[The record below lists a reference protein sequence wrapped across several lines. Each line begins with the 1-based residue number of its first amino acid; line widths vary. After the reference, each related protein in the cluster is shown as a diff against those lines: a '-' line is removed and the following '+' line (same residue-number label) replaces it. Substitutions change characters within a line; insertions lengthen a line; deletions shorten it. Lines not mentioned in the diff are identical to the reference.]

1 MTTTLDKNSQR
12 ILVVDDE
19 ASISELISTS
29 LRFVGFDVRT
39 AANGAEALR
48 VAEDFKP
55 HAMVLDVMLP
65 DLDGFE
71 VCKKIRNEGVDTGV
85 LFLTA
90 KDGMD
95 DKVKGLTLGGDD
107 YMTKPFSLEE
117 LVARLRAL
125 LRRTG
130 VDQIEIDD
138 EKMRFADLELDEATH
153 EVRRAGE
160 LLDLSPTE
168 FALLRYLII
177 NADRVVSKAQIL
189 DHVWQYDFRGDMG
202 IVETYISYLRKKVD
216 AFEPPL
222 IHTVRGVGYR
232 LRMPPKQSMRSRKLN
247 NDWANSSLRNRLT
260 IGVLVLSAIGFVGA
274 GVGSQALLRNYLI
287 HQVDD
292 QLLSVVAGTQERLDR
307 AGIARDADDDDDGQR
322 SAQTATPLNRV
333 PTSISVTVLDPFG
346 NLVGGIGGDF
356 NSNQI
361 TDYVKG
367 LLPGQVAAYGSKPFT
382 IEAPGADF
390 RVATT
395 VLPSSLGSVI
405 VAQSLADFDKTTHQI
420 AVVFLIIGGLV
431 LLFIAFASRQV
442 IKVGMRPLER
452 IEETAEKIAAGD
464 LSARLDN
471 YEPETEVGRLSTSLN
486 IMLSRIEEAF
496 DARMQSEDKLRRFVA
511 DASHELR
518 TPLTAIRG
526 FAELHR
532 QGAVPEGEKT
542 NELISRIEKES
553 MRMGYLVEDLLMLA
567 RMDQSRELVIADVD
581 LSALLQEAV
590 TSAQAAGPDHTIT
603 TNIASGITTKGDA
616 DKIYQVVTNLL
627 ANARAHTPAGS
638 AITVTVAKDGA
649 DSLVTIADNGPGL
662 SAEDQAR
669 IFERFYRVDASR
681 QRSSKDGSGLGL
693 SIVDAV
699 MRAHGGDVTV
709 ASELGKGAAFTL
721 RFKN

>member
-232 LRMPPKQSMRSRKLN
+232 LRMPPKQSMRSRTLRV
-247 NDWANSSLRNRLT
+247 DWANSSLRNRLT

-292 QLLSVVAGTQERLDR
+292 QLLSVIAGTEERLDR
-307 AGIARDADDDDDGQR
+307 AGIARDADDDDQP
-322 SAQTATPLNRV
+322 STQTVTPLNRV

-471 YEPETEVGRLSTSLN
+471 YEPDTEVGRLSTSLN

-496 DARMQSEDKLRRFVA
+496 DARMRSEDKLRRFVA

-542 NELISRIEKES
+542 NELIARIEKES

-567 RMDQSRELVIADVD
+567 RLDQSRELVFADVD

-590 TSAQAAGPDHTIT
+590 TSAQAAGPEHTIT

-627 ANARAHTPAGS
+627 ANARAHTPAGT
-638 AITVTVAKDGA
+638 AISVTVAKDGA

-662 SAEDQAR
+662 TAEDQAR

-681 QRSSKDGSGLGL
+681 QRNSKDGSGLGL

-721 RFKN
+721 RFKG

>member
-90 KDGMD
+90 KDGME

-130 VDQIEIDD
+130 VDHIEIDD

-177 NADRVVSKAQIL
+177 NANRVVSKAQIL

-307 AGIARDADDDDDGQR
+307 AGIARDADDDDDQR

-567 RMDQSRELVIADVD
+567 RMDQSRELVVADVD

-681 QRSSKDGSGLGL
+681 QRNSKDGSGLGL

>member
-1 MTTTLDKNSQR
+1 M
-12 ILVVDDE
+12 
-19 ASISELISTS
+19 
-29 LRFVGFDVRT
+29 
-39 AANGAEALR
+39 
-48 VAEDFKP
+48 
-55 HAMVLDVMLP
+55 
-65 DLDGFE
+65 
-71 VCKKIRNEGVDTGV
+71 
-85 LFLTA
+85 
-90 KDGMD
+90 
-95 DKVKGLTLGGDD
+95 
-107 YMTKPFSLEE
+107 
-117 LVARLRAL
+117 RLRTRL
-125 LRRTG
+125 
-130 VDQIEIDD
+130 
-138 EKMRFADLELDEATH
+138 ADWTN
-153 EVRRAGE
+153 
-160 LLDLSPTE
+160 T
-168 FALLRYLII
+168 
-177 NADRVVSKAQIL
+177 
-189 DHVWQYDFRGDMG
+189 
-202 IVETYISYLRKKVD
+202 
-216 AFEPPL
+216 
-222 IHTVRGVGYR
+222 
-232 LRMPPKQSMRSRKLN
+232 
-247 NDWANSSLRNRLT
+247 SLRNRLT
-260 IGVLVLSAIGFVGA
+260 IGVLVLSAIGFIGA
-274 GVGSQALLRNYLI
+274 GVGSQALLRDYLI

-292 QLLSVVAGTQERLDR
+292 QLLSVVGGTADRLDR
-307 AGIARDADDDDDGQR
+307 AGIERDNDEEDRPARA
-322 SAQTATPLNRV
+322 ATPLNRV

-346 NLVGGIGGDF
+346 NLVGGIGGDL
-356 NSNQI
+356 NSNKI

-367 LLPGQVAAYGSKPFT
+367 LLPGQVAAYGNRPFT
-382 IEAPGADF
+382 IEAPGPDF

-405 VAQSLADFDKTTHQI
+405 VAQSLADFDRTTRQI
-420 AVVFLIIGGLV
+420 GTVFLIIGSLV

-471 YEPETEVGRLSTSLN
+471 FEPDTEVGRLSTSLN
-486 IMLSRIEEAF
+486 TMLSRIEEAF

-542 NELISRIEKES
+542 QELIARIEKES

-567 RMDQSRELVIADVD
+567 RMDQSREIVISDVNLSELV
-581 LSALLQEAV
+581 QEAV

-603 TNIASGITTKGDA
+603 TNISAGVATKGDA

-627 ANARAHTPAGS
+627 ANARAHTPAGTT
-638 AITVTVAKDGA
+638 ITVSTFTDGKDSFVTV
-649 DSLVTIADNGPGL
+649 ADNGPGL

-681 QRSSKDGSGLGL
+681 QRNSKDGSGLGL